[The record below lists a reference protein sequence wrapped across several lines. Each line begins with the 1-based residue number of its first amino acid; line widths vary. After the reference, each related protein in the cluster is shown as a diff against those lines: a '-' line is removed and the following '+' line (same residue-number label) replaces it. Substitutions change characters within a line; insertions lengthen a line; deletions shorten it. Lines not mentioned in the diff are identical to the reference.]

1 MEAARL
7 YWDHILIS
15 QGTENVINKQD
26 EDMGNET
33 RGDIFKNMKQVNVC
47 IIASEIYRINNM
59 RRKWEIIRSIMI
71 VPTTNDIQPKMLVRY
86 QKKIQETNQNTSISS
101 IGIGSIPV
109 LIITR

>member
-33 RGDIFKNMKQVNVC
+33 RGDIFKNMK
-47 IIASEIYRINNM
+47 
-59 RRKWEIIRSIMI
+59 
-71 VPTTNDIQPKMLVRY
+71 
-86 QKKIQETNQNTSISS
+86 
-101 IGIGSIPV
+101 
-109 LIITR
+109 